1 MPHETVEEL
10 ANFIN
15 RYRTFVDECQNR
27 DFDRFRADFRR
38 IQTGIDERKAAAAV
52 AQRQTAANFNI
63 FHILSVHHDEVRTHS
78 ALLANLLSPHGSHA
92 QGAHFLEGF
101 LRHCYDHLE
110 RFPIPPLPLV
120 PNQWQVSAEEHTVH
134 GNLDLVI
141 RSPQQGYL
149 IVIENKIWAAEQPEQ
164 LARYSEWLILLQR
177 QYPQQALLFLTPHG
191 HRAYSNGDFGYQ
203 RLSYR
208 DHLVPWL
215 EASLTGVEAPRL
227 HIVLT
232 QYLDL
237 IRSL

>member
-1 MPHETVEEL
+1 MTIDVIDPI
-10 ANFIN
+10 ANFIT
-15 RYRTFVDECQNR
+15 RFRAFVDERQSS
-27 DFDRFRADFRR
+27 DFERFRVDFRR
-38 IQTGIDERKAAAAV
+38 IQTGIDERKTDAAA

-63 FHILSVHHDEVRTHS
+63 FHILGVHHDEVRTHS
-78 ALLANLLSPHGSHA
+78 ALLANLLNPQGSHA

-120 PNQWQVSAEEHTVH
+120 PGQWQVSAEEHTIH

-141 RSPQQGYL
+141 RSAQQGYL

-164 LARYSEWLILLQR
+164 LARYGEWLFLQR
-177 QYPQQALLFLTPHG
+177 IQYPQQALLFLTPHG

-203 RLSYR
+203 RLSYC
-208 DHLVPWL
+208 DDLVPWL
-215 EASLTGVEAPRL
+215 EACLTGVEAPRL
-227 HIVLT
+227 HTLLT

-237 IRSL
+237 IRTF